1 MDLRGQLAVLRTH
14 RLLVIG
20 SVVVAM
26 LAAIVA
32 TSASTKIYQSQA
44 TLIVGQSL
52 TTANPDLGQIDT
64 SQRLSATYAAIA
76 TTRPILDAVISKLG
90 LATTPDELREQIAAV
105 AATSSTLVTITVD
118 QPDPEV
124 AAAIA
129 NELAGQ
135 LIATSPSVSGGES
148 EVQEF
153 VREELIT
160 LQRQIEA
167 AQAEAVILT
176 ALDTRTTEQSRR
188 LEVLETRL
196 SSLRAA
202 YATLYAQSVTSA
214 ANQLSVIEPAVAV
227 LEPTSPNVLLNVLLA
242 LFAGLLIG
250 VGAAF
255 LIDYLD
261 DSVKTTED
269 AAEITGSPVLGRI
282 PRLRE
287 LPRGDPAYSLV
298 TLAYP
303 RSGAAEAF
311 RVLRTNLEF
320 SGVRAPVRMIVVTSA
335 MPREGKTTVAMNLA
349 VAFAQNGRRTLLVD
363 ADLRRPG
370 VHEVF
375 RVDQAPGLTDLL
387 RSDAVAPESV
397 MHVTQDANLHVI
409 ATGVTPPNPAELLA
423 SARMEAILKRLARR
437 SDIVIIDA
445 PPVNVVTDAVLLA
458 KLADGAILVVDS
470 GHTRRKA
477 ARAACDAL
485 ERVGVRILGVTVN
498 RSTEEANRTYGYY
511 EDAKAEGAI
520 DKPQTAGVPARAEES
535 RS

>member
-1 MDLRGQLAVLRTH
+1 MEASGSTRPACGLAHTSPARHRQCRGRHARGDCCHVRLHEDLPESGHPHRRPVTDDGQP
-14 RLLVIG
+14 G
-20 SVVVAM
+20 
-26 LAAIVA
+26 
-32 TSASTKIYQSQA
+32 
-44 TLIVGQSL
+44 
-52 TTANPDLGQIDT
+52 PGQIDT

-153 VREELIT
+153 VR
-160 LQRQIEA
+160 RSSSRSSGRSRPRRRRRSSSPRSS
-167 AQAEAVILT
+167 
-176 ALDTRTTEQSRR
+176 TRTTEQSRR

-387 RSDAVAPESV
+387 RSDAVAP
-397 MHVTQDANLHVI
+397 
-409 ATGVTPPNPAELLA
+409 
-423 SARMEAILKRLARR
+423 
-437 SDIVIIDA
+437 
-445 PPVNVVTDAVLLA
+445 
-458 KLADGAILVVDS
+458 
-470 GHTRRKA
+470 
-477 ARAACDAL
+477 
-485 ERVGVRILGVTVN
+485 
-498 RSTEEANRTYGYY
+498 
-511 EDAKAEGAI
+511 
-520 DKPQTAGVPARAEES
+520 S
-535 RS
+535 R